1 MPSTK
6 KIWLMLA
13 PALVIIV
20 GLFIGGFILGILQ
33 SFNYMPLIGRYDF
46 NLDAYIAILSDKTF
60 LTSLLYTMYIAL
72 ASTLLAVALA
82 VLLSMGIR
90 KNFKGKSF
98 VLFSY
103 QFPLPIPHLVSGIAV
118 LLMFAQSGFVSRLLN
133 NLGLMSSPADFPEIV
148 YGRLGLGII
157 ISLAWKFTPFVGV
170 AVLAVLQ
177 TAGAN
182 YEEAAISLGAS
193 PWQRFRHV
201 LFPLLLP
208 TISTSSIIIFA
219 YAFSSY
225 EIPFLLGST
234 YPKTL
239 AITAYQRFTDID
251 IGVRPQAMAM
261 ATIITAIVVL
271 IVVVYKKFSARFR
284 Y

>member
-118 LLMFAQSGFVSRLLN
+118 LLMFAQSGFVSRLMN

-148 YGRLGLGII
+148 YGQLGLGII

-182 YEEAAISLGAS
+182 YEEAAISLGAG